1 MRIRD
6 FSDRDDPG
14 VSRGSQ
20 EGDDGDAQVE
30 GHSPNA
36 DVLASTYALQLEQQD
51 LIQEAAFVLLHLESS
66 SGFVHFFLPR
76 GQLLKKNFTGERRR

>member
-20 EGDDGDAQVE
+20 EADEGDVQIE

-51 LIQEAAFVLLHLESS
+51 LIQEAVFVLLHLEGS
-66 SGFVHFFLPR
+66 SGCVHLSIPEGNFNTFL
-76 GQLLKKNFTGERRR
+76 KEREGN